1 MKNFETEFK
10 WDASAPYAFARML
23 GAMRKVADKQC
34 VSAPDYLQIKDVYLD
49 APDGRLQKEKIALR
63 VRNTNGTFEITYK
76 TRTEVLNGKAIRRE
90 ETLPLPNVKSL
101 SGALHFLKEKKAWEG
116 ILLTDLL
123 PLFSISNRR
132 VVRLIK
138 WQGSALELSFD
149 TCVIRAADRQTKLKE
164 IELELK
170 RGPTEK
176 LEEFA
181 MQIMRL
187 SGLPFSKKS
196 KVKTATALLNG
207 GEK

>member
-10 WDASAPYAFARML
+10 WDASAPFSFARML
-23 GAMRKVADKQC
+23 GAVRKVADKQS

-76 TRTEVLNGKAIRRE
+76 TRTEVENGKAVRRE
-90 ETLPLPNVKSL
+90 ETLSLPHVKNL

-138 WQGSALELSFD
+138 WQGSVAELSFD
-149 TCVIRAADRQTKLKE
+149 TCLIRAAKQQANLKE

-170 RGPTEK
+170 TGSTEK
-176 LEEFA
+176 LEELA
-181 MQIMRL
+181 TQIMAK
-187 SGLPFSKKS
+187 SGLPFSVKS
-196 KVKTATALLNG
+196 KVKTAAALLNG